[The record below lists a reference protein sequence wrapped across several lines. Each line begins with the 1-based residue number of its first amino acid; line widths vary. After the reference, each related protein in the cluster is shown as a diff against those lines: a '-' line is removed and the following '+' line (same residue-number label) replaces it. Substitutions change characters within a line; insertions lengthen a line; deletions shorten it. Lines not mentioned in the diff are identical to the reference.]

1 MLQSLEEGEEGRA
14 HRVDIGR
21 ESNRNNVRWILRA
34 SSMPHPA
41 NEPILGYEPGSQE
54 RESLQ
59 SEIDRQMAEIIEIP
73 CIINGEEIYTG
84 VTVPQVIPHNHGHV
98 LANVH
103 LAGRDE
109 MEAACAAAVA
119 AQQEWIGLGLEG
131 RCAIFE
137 RCADLLAG
145 DWRMKVNASTML
157 NQSKTAFQAE
167 IDAACELIDFWRFNC
182 HYARGFHDDFQPLVS
197 PEGVK
202 NSTEIRPLEG
212 FVLAITPFN
221 FTSIAANLPS
231 APAIVGCTSIWKPSR
246 NSYHSNYVLMQLMM
260 EAGLPPGVI
269 NFLPGS
275 GAEITEVSLANPD
288 FAGLHFT
295 GSTATFQGLWQEIGL
310 ALPNLRSYPRI
321 VGETGGKDFVVAHP
335 ECDRQGL
342 LVALLRGAFEYQGQ
356 KCSAASR
363 AYIPSSVWN
372 AISEGLCSEI
382 GKIKMG
388 DARDFTNFMT
398 AVIDQRSFDKITGY
412 IERAA
417 SRDTC
422 TIICGGGSD
431 DSTGFFIEP
440 TIIVT
445 TNPTSE
451 TMVEEIFGP
460 VLTVYVYEDDEF
472 GATLRLCDEASPYA
486 LTGSIFASNEED
498 IQTAYE
504 ALRFTAGNFYIN
516 DKPTGAVVAQQPFG
530 GARASGTNDKA
541 GGPLNL
547 LRWISPRSVK
557 RTIDVPQDWT
567 YPFMGADE

>member
-1 MLQSLEEGEEGRA
+1 MAGQPS
-14 HRVDIGR
+14 
-21 ESNRNNVRWILRA
+21 
-34 SSMPHPA
+34 
-41 NEPILGYEPGSQE
+41 NEPILGFAPGSPE
-54 RESLQ
+54 RTQLQ
-59 SEIDRQMAEIIEIP
+59 MEMDRQMSEVIEIP
-73 CIINGEEIYTG
+73 CIINGKEAFTG
-84 VTVPQVIPHNHGHV
+84 NTIQQVIPHNHGHV

-103 LAGRDE
+103 LAGQEE
-109 MEAACAAAVA
+109 MQAACQSAVD
-119 AQQEWIGLGLEG
+119 AQPDWIDIGLEG
-131 RCAIFE
+131 RCEIFE

-145 DWRMKVNASTML
+145 EWRTRVNASTML

-167 IDAACELIDFWRFNC
+167 IDSACELIDFWRFNC
-182 HYARGFHDDFQPLVS
+182 HYARGFHDDYQPLIS
-197 PEGVK
+197 PTGVE

-221 FTSIAANLPS
+221 FTSIAGNLPS
-231 APAIVGCTSIWKPSR
+231 APAVVGCTSVWKPSR
-246 NSYHSNYVLMQLMM
+246 NSYHSNFVLMQLMM

-275 GAEITEVSLANPD
+275 GAEITQAALANPD

-295 GSTATFQGLWQEIGL
+295 GSTETFQGLWQEIGR

-363 AYIPSSVWN
+363 AYVPTSVWE
-372 AISEGLCSEI
+372 AIRDDLCTEI
-382 GKIKMG
+382 SKIKMG

-398 AVIDQRSFDKITGY
+398 AVIDQRAFDKITGY
-412 IERAA
+412 ISRA
-417 SRDTC
+417 RDRDSC
-422 TIICGGGSD
+422 EIIVGGGSD
-431 DSTGFFIEP
+431 GSTGWFVEP
-440 TIIVT
+440 TIIETSDPV
-445 TNPTSE
+445 SE

-460 VLTVYVYEDDEF
+460 VLTVHVYDDDDF
-472 GATLRLCDEASPYA
+472 DGVLRLCDEASPYA
-486 LTGSIFASNEED
+486 LTGSIFASNED
-498 IQTAYE
+498 DVQKAFD

-557 RTIDVPQDWT
+557 RTLDIPQDWG
-567 YPFMGADE
+567 YPFMQPE

>member
-1 MLQSLEEGEEGRA
+1 
-14 HRVDIGR
+14 
-21 ESNRNNVRWILRA
+21 
-34 SSMPHPA
+34 MPQPN
-41 NEPILGYEPGSQE
+41 NEPILGFAPGSQE
-54 RESLQ
+54 RADLQ
-59 SEIDRQMAEIIEIP
+59 AEMDRQMGEVIEIP
-73 CIINGEEIYTG
+73 CIINGEEVFTG
-84 VTVPQVIPHNHGHV
+84 TTTTQVIPHNHGHV

-103 LAGRDE
+103 LAGKAE
-109 MEAACAAAVA
+109 MKAACEAAVN
-119 AQQEWIGLGLEG
+119 AQQAWVDLGLEG

-145 DWRMKVNASTML
+145 DWRMRVNAATML

-167 IDAACELIDFWRFNC
+167 IDSACELIDFWRFNC

-197 PEGVK
+197 PEGVQ

-212 FVLAITPFN
+212 FVLSITPFN

-231 APAIVGCTSIWKPSR
+231 APAIVGCTGLWKPSR

-275 GAEITEVSLANPD
+275 GAEITEVALTNPD

-295 GSTATFQGLWQEIGL
+295 GSTAVFQGLWQEIGL

-335 ECDRQGL
+335 DCDRQGL

-363 AYIPSSVWN
+363 AYVPRSVWN
-372 AISEGLCSEI
+372 AIRDDLVSEI
-382 GKIKMG
+382 SKIKMG

-398 AVIDQRSFDKITGY
+398 AVIDQRAFDKISGY
-412 IERAA
+412 IDRAN
-417 SRDTC
+417 SRATC
-422 TIICGGGSD
+422 SVICGGGYD
-431 DSTGFFIEP
+431 DSTGWFIEP
-440 TIIVT
+440 TIIET

-451 TMVEEIFGP
+451 SMVEEIFGP
-460 VLTVYVYEDDEF
+460 VLTVYVYDDSEF
-472 GATLRLCDEASPYA
+472 DEVLTMCDEASPYA
-486 LTGSIFASNEED
+486 LTGSIFSSSEEN
-498 IQTAYE
+498 IQKAYN

-557 RTIDVPQDWT
+557 RTLDIPQDWT

>member
-1 MLQSLEEGEEGRA
+1 MAG
-14 HRVDIGR
+14 
-21 ESNRNNVRWILRA
+21 
-34 SSMPHPA
+34 HPD
-41 NEPILGYEPGSQE
+41 NEPILGYAPGSDE
-54 RESLQ
+54 KELLQ
-59 SEIDRQMAEIIEIP
+59 AEMDRQMSEVVEIP
-73 CIINGEEIYTG
+73 CIINGEAVYTG
-84 VTVPQVIPHNHGHV
+84 VTTTQVIPHDHGHV
-98 LANVH
+98 IANVH
-103 LAGRDE
+103 LAGRVE
-109 MEAACAAAVA
+109 MEAACDAAVQ
-119 AQQEWIGLGLEG
+119 AQQDWIDIGLEG
-131 RCAIFE
+131 RCAVFE

-145 DWRMKVNASTML
+145 DWRMRVNAATML

-182 HYARGFHDDFQPLVS
+182 HYARGFHDDFQPLIS
-197 PEGVK
+197 PEGVQ

-231 APAIVGCTSIWKPSR
+231 APAIVGCTSVWKPSR

-260 EAGLPPGVI
+260 EAGLPAGVI

-275 GAEITEVSLANPD
+275 GAEITEIALANPD

-335 ECDRQGL
+335 DCDRQGL

-363 AYIPSSVWN
+363 AYIPQSVWN
-372 AISEGLCSEI
+372 AISSDLCAEI
-382 GKIKMG
+382 EKIKMG
-388 DARDFTNFMT
+388 DASDFTNFMT
-398 AVIDQRSFDKITGY
+398 AVIDQRAFDKITGY
-412 IERAA
+412 IERAQG
-417 SRDTC
+417 RDC
-422 TIICGGGSD
+422 CQIVVGGGSD
-431 DSTGFFIEP
+431 DSKGWFIEP

-445 TNPTSE
+445 TNSTSE

-460 VLTVYVYEDDEF
+460 VLTVYVYDDGDF
-472 GATLRLCDEASPYA
+472 DDVLRICDEASPYA
-486 LTGSIFASNEED
+486 LTGSIFANDESN
-498 IQTAYE
+498 IQKAFE

-516 DKPTGAVVAQQPFG
+516 DKPTGAVVGQQPFG

-557 RTIDVPQDWT
+557 RAIDIPQDWS
-567 YPFMGADE
+567 YPFMGED